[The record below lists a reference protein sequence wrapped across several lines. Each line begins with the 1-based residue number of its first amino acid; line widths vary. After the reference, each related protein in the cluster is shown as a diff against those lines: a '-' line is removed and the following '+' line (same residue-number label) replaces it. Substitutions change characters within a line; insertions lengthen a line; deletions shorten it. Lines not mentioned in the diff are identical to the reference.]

1 MKKTL
6 HITLLVL
13 IVLTLISA
21 IVSNKELS
29 YTVGGIIILAVLKFI
44 GVSFYFMEL
53 KKANIFWKAS
63 ILIFLMLFSTVIL
76 ISI

>member
-1 MKKTL
+1 MKSL
-6 HITLLVL
+6 SIILAGL

-21 IVSNKELS
+21 IVSTGEQS
-29 YTVGGIIILAVLKFI
+29 YTVIGIIILAVLKFI

-53 KKANIFWKAS
+53 KKANSFWKAS
-63 ILIFLMLFSTVIL
+63 ILIFLMLFSLVIL